1 MLKRILSFFFAGFLS
16 LFCFF
21 PALAQSAGMPAAKTK
36 KVDVLL
42 FTSPY
47 CGHCQRLKKEFLQ
60 RFIDKNKDNIVL
72 HDFDTTTPDGSIA
85 YAETAKLYGKKD
97 EGVPAMFVGDSF
109 LIGYPDDIGGN
120 ADKAVAK
127 AISNSEVTKMGA
139 IKKVSAYKNL
149 PDFMKFSQQ
158 PEDVPNINPAITV
171 PASIEPPAE
180 TVKSS
185 SGKPEAEVQESP
197 DGINGSKFNLS
208 DSEADSSLAGGTD
221 AASLSSDSKKEFY
234 RSKFSEITLWAIISA
249 GLADGINPCAF
260 AVIIFFVSFL
270 AVYKYDRREIIA
282 VGGAYCFAVFLTYL
296 LLGLGLFRFLYAF
309 QGFQAVM
316 LAFKYLTI
324 ALCAVFFLLTLYD
337 FIIYQKTKNADR
349 VLLQL
354 SKKNKERIH
363 KVTRFFMRDK
373 EKSLFRL
380 TCAAFVSGIIISLV
394 EAVCTGQ
401 VYLPTIALILKDT
414 GSGYFWRAMEYLLIY
429 NLMFIVPLVA
439 VLALTIAGYEAKGF
453 NAFLKKYL
461 GLTKAALCLVFLA
474 LLIMLI
480 IEM

>member
-1 MLKRILSFFFAGFLS
+1 MFPKLASVLFSGFIMFFFASGVFAQARPDS
-16 LFCFF
+16 T
-21 PALAQSAGMPAAKTK
+21 ALK
-36 KVDVLL
+36 KVDVLF

-47 CGHCQRLKKEFLQ
+47 CGHCQKMKREFLQ
-60 RFIDKNKDNIVL
+60 RFIRRHKDEITV
-72 HDFDTTTPDGSIA
+72 HDFDTTTADGSIA
-85 YAETAKLYGKKD
+85 YAETAKLYGQKD
-97 EGVPAMFVGDSF
+97 DGVPAVFIGDSF
-109 LIGYPDDIGGN
+109 LIGYPDDIGSK
-120 ADKAVAK
+120 ADEAVNKALE
-127 AISNSEVTKMGA
+127 NGEVTRMGA
-139 IKKVSAYKNL
+139 VRKISSYKNL
-149 PDFMKFSQQ
+149 PDFMKF
-158 PEDVPNINPAITV
+158 VPQNNAPQIAEGAVV
-171 PASIEPPAE
+171 PASIQAPQEN
-180 TVKSS
+180 TVK
-185 SGKPEAEVQESP
+185 
-197 DGINGSKFNLS
+197 DDNGSVEKNESEQKPSDDGVHGASFTLS
-208 DSEADSSLAGGTD
+208 GNAGDSGTAG
-221 AASLSSDSKKEFY
+221 ASQSRDYY

-270 AVYKYDRREIIA
+270 AVYKYNRREIIA

-354 SKKNKERIH
+354 SRKNKERIH

-414 GSGYFWRAMEYLLIY
+414 GSGYFWRAAEYLLIY

-461 GLTKAALCLVFLA
+461 GLTKALLCLVFLV
-474 LLIMLI
+474 LLILLLKGI
-480 IEM
+480 